1 MPRSLEQ
8 LAIFA
13 APAVFVVF
21 WASGFVGTKLG
32 LVYAEPLCEAV
43 ALIQR
48 YNPDMDDA
56 AFIEVSAWL
65 THAGLDGVAEPEML
79 AGFCERCATS
89 GLPVG
94 RALLFLDTLHPVH
107 EGSVFRWGYG
117 PNEPTALDYGRT
129 SQDALA
135 AAGFDPGDVEAAE
148 RWQTSPFYRMLQTG
162 ESLWRRRLSD
172 ESVGEYWQFPDWV
185 KAGLTDYVAIITRF
199 DTAGVI
205 GEMDGVYTAWGT
217 RTAGG
222 FTDDQ
227 IATLQ
232 RLMPRLALAIKA
244 VALARMTRTLMQTYL
259 GRDPGQRVLGGRIA
273 RGIAEQIDAVIWFS
287 DLRGFTRITDT
298 APEHCIPLLN
308 EYSDAVFLAINEYGG
323 DVLKLIGDGTLAI
336 FTAEDRAH
344 ACSAALAAAI
354 AARHRITGLQQRRA
368 AEGKP
373 ATDMYLGLHVGEVIY
388 GNVGS
393 RDRLDFTVVGP
404 AVNEASRIAA
414 MCRSID
420 QPVLI
425 SAAFAEV
432 GDIKRRLISVGRY
445 ALRGVSRPQ
454 ELYTLDPDAVG
465 A

>member
-1 MPRSLEQ
+1 MTMR
-8 LAIFA
+8 AG
-13 APAVFVVF
+13 AVG
-21 WASGFVGTKLG
+21 AKRL
-32 LVYAEPLCEAV
+32 
-43 ALIQR
+43 
-48 YNPDMDDA
+48 YNPGMDEA
-56 AFIEVSAWL
+56 AFIDVSGWL
-65 THAGLDGVAEPEML
+65 TQAGLGGVSETEIL
-79 AGFCERCATS
+79 AGFCERCVAA

-117 PNEPTALDYGRT
+117 PNEPAVLDYGRT
-129 SQDALA
+129 DTDVLA
-135 AAGFDPGDVEAAE
+135 ATSFDPMDIEAAE
-148 RWQTSPFYRMLQTG
+148 RWRRSPFYRMLQTG
-162 ESLWRRRLSD
+162 ESLWRRRLNAD
-172 ESVGEYWQFPDWV
+172 SVGEYWQFPDWH

-199 DTAGVI
+199 DAPGVI

-217 RTAGG
+217 PAAAG
-222 FTDDQ
+222 FTDDH

-232 RLMPRLALAIKA
+232 RLAQRLALSIKS
-244 VALARMTRTLMQTYL
+244 VALARMTRTLMETYL
-259 GRDPGQRVLGGRIA
+259 GRDPGRRVLGGRIM
-273 RGIAEQIDAVIWFS
+273 RGIAEQIDAVVWFS

-298 APEHCIPLLN
+298 APDHCIPLLN

-344 ACSAALAAAI
+344 ACEAALSAAI
-354 AARHRITGLQQRRA
+354 AARRGIGKLKQRRA
-368 AEGKP
+368 ADGKP
-373 ATDMYLGLHVGEVIY
+373 VTDMYLGLHVGEVIY

-393 RDRLDFTVVGP
+393 RDRLDFTVIGP

-454 ELYTLDPDAVG
+454 ELYTLDPDAAAG